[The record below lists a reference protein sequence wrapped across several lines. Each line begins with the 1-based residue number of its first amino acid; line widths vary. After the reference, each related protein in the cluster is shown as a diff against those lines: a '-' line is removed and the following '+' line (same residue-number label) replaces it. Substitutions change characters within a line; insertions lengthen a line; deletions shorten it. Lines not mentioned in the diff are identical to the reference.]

1 MHQELVR
8 KVIDQYLSTDDS
20 NMRVMTIDNINLGA
34 YGLGWGYDM
43 FADSCLVATFV
54 RELYA
59 ERSAIFE
66 AKKGKTASE
75 FVDQYRGNIAR

>member
-1 MHQELVR
+1 MRTSWHATKELVR

-20 NMRVMTIDNINLGA
+20 NMRVMTIDNINLERTAWVG
-34 YGLGWGYDM
+34 DM
-43 FADSCLVATFV
+43 TCLPIAVWSLHSV

-66 AKKGKTASE
+66 AKKGKTS
-75 FVDQYRGNIAR
+75 VRVC